1 MLNPKAV
8 LSFSQVKYNLKEDE
22 IILLHSLLTQDYFT
36 NITPMPT
43 NKYVNYNTYDM
54 ANPLITQKYSN
65 VETLDKTNDLN
76 ENDIECRFTIKEY
89 ITNKEL
95 KNYFPA
101 NTKEY
106 EYKANTMAC
115 SFNAILKIIQN
126 NDLSQKNLTINAIKE
141 TLLEEYLQLYA
152 QYTYIIREIWRA
164 QGKKILA
171 GQIKEKQITLPQ
183 MIMSEDY
190 YATNIDVWI
199 LAVHYKIPLI
209 FISDNKL
216 MENNR
221 NLMVANI
228 PEQYDIE
235 NDNNE
240 FYFLKSSAI
249 VINNPPTYTIIVAE
263 DKMKINIENINLD
276 SIKYEIRNNLE
287 NKLITFIENFS
298 LTEINKRK
306 VKMNVISKIPA
317 PAPVTEPVTEPVPV
331 PVTEPVPVT
340 VPVPAPETMQPIK
353 KLNKKIKIN

>member
-1 MLNPKAV
+1 
-8 LSFSQVKYNLKEDE
+8 
-22 IILLHSLLTQDYFT
+22 
-36 NITPMPT
+36 
-43 NKYVNYNTYDM
+43 
-54 ANPLITQKYSN
+54 
-65 VETLDKTNDLN
+65 
-76 ENDIECRFTIKEY
+76 
-89 ITNKEL
+89 
-95 KNYFPA
+95 
-101 NTKEY
+101 
-106 EYKANTMAC
+106 
-115 SFNAILKIIQN
+115 
-126 NDLSQKNLTINAIKE
+126 
-141 TLLEEYLQLYA
+141 
-152 QYTYIIREIWRA
+152 
-164 QGKKILA
+164 
-171 GQIKEKQITLPQ
+171 
-183 MIMSEDY
+183 MSEDY

-228 PEQYDIE
+228 PEQYNIE

-276 SIKYEIRNNLE
+276 PIKYEIRNNLE

-317 PAPVTEPVTEPVPV
+317 PVTEPVTVPENTLVAEPAPV
-331 PVTEPVPVT
+331 
-340 VPVPAPETMQPIK
+340 PETMQPIK